1 MIIFTARKIRSHMLS
16 KNDIK
21 TIKSLQHKKFR
32 SQSGLFV
39 AEGHKLVG
47 DLYGHF
53 HCSLL
58 AAVGSW
64 LQDHPHF
71 KADRIEC
78 ISRDELEKTSLLT
91 TPQDVIALF
100 SIPEYEFSLADTAR
114 KGLVLA
120 LDAIQDPGNLGTI
133 VRIADWFGIGDII
146 CSRDTADIYAPKAV
160 QATMGAMGRVRLHYV
175 NLADELSRQNG
186 SVPVYGTLLDG
197 DDMYSCNIGTNGII
211 VMGNEGN
218 GISQEI
224 RSLVSRRLFIPNWP
238 KGAPTS
244 ESLNVAVATA
254 IICAEFRRRS

>member
-1 MIIFTARKIRSHMLS
+1 MLS

-21 TIKSLQHKKFR
+21 TIRSLQHKKFR
-32 SQSGLFV
+32 TLSGLFV

-58 AAVGSW
+58 AATESW
-64 LQDHPHF
+64 LHDHPHF
-71 KADRIEC
+71 KADRIER

-100 SIPEYEFSLADTAR
+100 SIPEYEFSLADAAR

-133 VRIADWFGIGDII
+133 VRIADWFGIDDII
-146 CSRDTADIYAPKAV
+146 CSKDTADIYAPKAV

-175 NLADELSRQNG
+175 NLADELSHLNG
-186 SVPVYGTLLDG
+186 SVPVYGTFLDG